1 MIQFL
6 QGVGIC
12 YIASQL
18 SFIMGNKRTLDC
30 AFLATPSPNSK
41 RRKQYPA
48 SFKIKIIEEAK
59 TSQGPR
65 RFGDFSEQSEHFE
78 LT

>member
-1 MIQFL
+1 MILFSKRFHRALRQYF
-6 QGVGIC
+6 
-12 YIASQL
+12 SQL
-18 SFIMGNKRTLDC
+18 SFIMGKKRTLDC

-59 TSQGPR
+59 IEEDLDEIQNNE
-65 RFGDFSEQSEHFE
+65 FFIDDE
-78 LT
+78 